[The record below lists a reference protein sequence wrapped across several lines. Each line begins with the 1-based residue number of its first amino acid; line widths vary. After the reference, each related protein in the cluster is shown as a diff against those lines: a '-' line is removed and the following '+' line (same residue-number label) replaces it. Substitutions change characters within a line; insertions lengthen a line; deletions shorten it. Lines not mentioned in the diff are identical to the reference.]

1 MNGIVLVSGDDVFSG
16 HVRAECTRL
25 GLAFSAEVPVER
37 APGWALVAD
46 LGLLAP
52 LAAGLPNQ
60 DLSKH
65 FSQVVAL
72 SAEGGFHARLQALR
86 LGATGFLQRPVT
98 VESLLSLLRAAGSDP
113 IKVLVV
119 DDDPIAARVTGRQ
132 LELAGMQVMAVE
144 DPAQALDGLR
154 DFQPDIAILDLY
166 MPLCSGTEL
175 AQIIRQIPCFDCLPI
190 VFLSSEGELAAQ
202 MNAVSTGGDDFVAK
216 GTPAALMIPLIR
228 SRAARMRA
236 LRRHLVPAI
245 PVKEVQ

>member
-1 MNGIVLVSGDDVFSG
+1 MKGIVLVTGDDAFSPQ
-16 HVRAECTRL
+16 VQAECARL
-25 GLAFSAEVPVER
+25 GLAFSTAMPAER

-46 LGLLAP
+46 LGLLSP

-60 DLSKH
+60 DLTKH
-65 FSQVVAL
+65 FFQVIAL
-72 SAEGGFHARLQALR
+72 AAEGGFHARLQALR
-86 LGATGFLQRPVT
+86 LGATGFLQRPVA
-98 VESLLSLLRAAGSDP
+98 VETLLSLLRGAGAEP

-144 DPAQALDGLR
+144 DPAQALDSLR
-154 DFQPDIAILDLY
+154 DFQPDLAILDLY

-175 AQIIRQIPCFDCLPI
+175 AQIIRQIPRFDCLPI

-236 LRRHLVPAI
+236 LRRHLVKEI
-245 PVKEVQ
+245 P

>member
-1 MNGIVLVSGDDVFSG
+1 MKGIVLVTGDDAL
-16 HVRAECTRL
+16 RQQAQAECTRL
-25 GLAFSAEVPVER
+25 GLGFSSEMPVER
-37 APGWALVAD
+37 APHWALVAD
-46 LGLLAP
+46 LGLLGP

-60 DLSKH
+60 DLAKH
-65 FSQVVAL
+65 FAQIVAL
-72 SAEGGFHARLQALR
+72 AADGGFHARLQALR
-86 LGATGFLQRPVT
+86 LGATGFFQRPVA
-98 VESLLSLLRAAGSDP
+98 VDAVLRLLHAARSEP

-132 LELAGMQVMAVE
+132 LELAGMQVMAVD
-144 DPAQALDGLR
+144 DPAQALDTLR

-175 AQIIRQIPCFDCLPI
+175 AQIIRQITCFDCLPI

-236 LRRHLVPAI
+236 LRRHLV
-245 PVKEVQ
+245 KESS